1 MWSGG
6 RVWCGSGKM
15 SLAEELAS
23 RAPVGRILI
32 SRQKLAKTDSKDRQQ
47 KLVSTRNSEK
57 TPFVPTTGKHNFNRT
72 KLRQPTALAN
82 TQADGEHQ
90 MFFPLFSIFS
100 LPPLRCMLLWFV
112 KQIIGE
118 SFRSRGFLVSTDLRQ
133 PGVAGSSPFTLT
145 TSLAILIPSSSSPNG
160 PNMNNGH
167 FRIDSLCRECKVVL
181 KTHGTQLE
189 ASTADQTRFIDL
201 SYMGFKML
209 SLN

>member
-90 MFFPLFSIFS
+90 MFSPFFPFFLCPPSAVCCFGLLNRS
-100 LPPLRCMLLWFV
+100 L
-112 KQIIGE
+112 GN
-118 SFRSRGFLVSTDLRQ
+118 RSGLGASSCQQTSETWSGWILTLHLNY
-133 PGVAGSSPFTLT
+133 VAGYTDPLLFLSK
-145 TSLAILIPSSSSPNG
+145 
-160 PNMNNGH
+160 
-167 FRIDSLCRECKVVL
+167 R
-181 KTHGTQLE
+181 TQHE
-189 ASTADQTRFIDL
+189 
-201 SYMGFKML
+201 
-209 SLN
+209 